1 MENLKKTIS
10 NINSLWNDLNTEFI
24 IENILVDINNN
35 RLDIEAKIDSIP
47 NKFGIYIF
55 FIKPK
60 SSYSNIDDLSKDW
73 VLNEFKNYPKI
84 IKKRFESNSKQ
95 GNWHVFYIGKSEKI
109 KTRISEHLTH
119 HKNHATYGLKLSER
133 TNFKS
138 KNEIHVGYW
147 IFPDEKISNE
157 VKQFFI
163 TNLERLLREKL
174 NPWIGKQ

>member
-109 KTRISEHLTH
+109 KGET
-119 HKNHATYGLKLSER
+119 
-133 TNFKS
+133 KS
-138 KNEIHVGYW
+138 
-147 IFPDEKISNE
+147 P
-157 VKQFFI
+157 
-163 TNLERLLREKL
+163 L
-174 NPWIGKQ
+174 